1 MGFKGK
7 KLLLLTCAFFASA
20 SVFARSLAFQIV
32 QHNDSMASV
41 CNSAYVIE
49 DELLNY
55 FFENGYIVSNSQASI
70 SSCSDDDK
78 KLWCDGYYE
87 ASDGSFDDFVQIH
100 LYFGQNPNINET
112 KVSLGMIDSVS
123 WTITSIKTGK
133 CLETNTKSVT
143 KPMGSD
149 TEENVRNFA
158 SDFAAHIKKVITN
171 RV

>member
-1 MGFKGK
+1 MEFRGK
-7 KLLLLTCAFFASA
+7 KVFLFFFSA
-20 SVFARSLAFQIV
+20 LFAAGLYARSLSFQIV
-32 QHNDSMASV
+32 QHNDSMNGV
-41 CNSAYVIE
+41 CSSAYVIE

-70 SSCSDDDK
+70 SSSADDDK

-100 LYFGQNPNINET
+100 LYFGENPNINEK

-123 WTITSIKTGK
+123 WNITSIKTGK
-133 CLETNTKSVT
+133 CLEKNTKSVT